1 VPYSR
6 IVPGASIVVQSYGDF
21 LDLNPHLHAIVAD
34 GGFFEDNSFRVAP
47 EIVGKNLE
55 KAFQYEV
62 LKMLKKEGKINDA
75 IIENLLSWRHT
86 GFHVYLGPRIWP
98 DDHDALERL
107 ARYMIRA
114 CFSSERMVYINM
126 RIIAFIEDATLIQV
140 ILKHLGLWET
150 KNHDPPPLDSFHTAN
165 ELTVDESYSQIPPGD
180 HWLE

>member
-1 VPYSR
+1 LLALIKFLDLIDFLTVSFPAPVLWF
-6 IVPGASIVVQSYGDF
+6 ISYGDF

-86 GFHVYLGPRIWP
+86 GFHVYMNIRRFRPAGPACYACTG
-98 DDHDALERL
+98 AL
-107 ARYMIRA
+107 
-114 CFSSERMVYINM
+114 
-126 RIIAFIEDATLIQV
+126 
-140 ILKHLGLWET
+140 
-150 KNHDPPPLDSFHTAN
+150 
-165 ELTVDESYSQIPPGD
+165 
-180 HWLE
+180 